1 MVLAILKNAMQ
12 DSIKLDD
19 MQMLSYTGGA
29 GITAALIN
37 AFNSLIK
44 TFYGVGQNLGSTVRR
59 VINHNY
65 C

>member
-1 MVLAILKNAMQ
+1 MQ
-12 DSIKLDD
+12 DSVKLDD

-44 TFYGVGQNLGSTVRR
+44 TFYGVGQNLGSTIRR
-59 VINHNY
+59 VISHSN

>member
-19 MQMLSYTGGA
+19 KQMLSYVGGA
-29 GITAALIN
+29 GISAALIN
-37 AFNSLIK
+37 AFNTLIK

-59 VINHNY
+59 MINHKY

>member
-1 MVLAILKNAMQ
+1 MQ

-19 MQMLSYTGGA
+19 VQMLSYVGGA

-37 AFNSLIK
+37 AFNTLIK
-44 TFYGVGQNLGSTVRR
+44 TFYGVGQNIGSTVRR
-59 VINHNY
+59 LINHNY